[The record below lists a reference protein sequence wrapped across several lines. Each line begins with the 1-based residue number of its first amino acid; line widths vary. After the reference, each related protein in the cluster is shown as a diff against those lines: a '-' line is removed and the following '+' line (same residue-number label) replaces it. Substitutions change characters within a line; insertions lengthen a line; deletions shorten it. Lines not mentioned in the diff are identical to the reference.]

1 MRLSTGSPAAFS
13 SNPRYTLVTI
23 KKRKDFQ
30 ATSGGSRLS
39 APAFTLLRRM
49 DRRAEQAIPPQAI
62 PLFTHAEGITGALP
76 YRFGFTVTK
85 KLGNAVVRNRIR
97 RRLKAAVVEAMRALP
112 PSPPQEGA
120 VHDHAPYPSAPYPSA
135 AIDFVIL
142 ARGAALTHPFEAL
155 RADFARAITRLS
167 AQAGRDDA
175 SEKQCGAA
183 NSPRTHAALGKSPA
197 HRLEGNK
204 TE

>member
-1 MRLSTGSPAAFS
+1 VRLSTGLPAACS
-13 SNPRYTLVTI
+13 SHLRYTLITI

-30 ATSGGSRLS
+30 ATSGGLRFS

-62 PLFTHAEGITGALP
+62 PLFTHAEGITGPLP

-97 RRLKAAVVEAMRALP
+97 RRLKAAVVEAMHALP

-120 VHDHAPYPSAPYPSA
+120 VYASAPYAPASYPSA

-142 ARGAALTHPFEAL
+142 ARGAALTHPFDAL
-155 RADFARAITRLS
+155 CADFVRAITRLS
-167 AQAGRDDA
+167 GQMGRDGA
-175 SEKQCGAA
+175 SEKPRGAA
-183 NSPRTHAALGKSPA
+183 NSPRMHAALGKSPA
-197 HRLEGNK
+197 HRLEGNE